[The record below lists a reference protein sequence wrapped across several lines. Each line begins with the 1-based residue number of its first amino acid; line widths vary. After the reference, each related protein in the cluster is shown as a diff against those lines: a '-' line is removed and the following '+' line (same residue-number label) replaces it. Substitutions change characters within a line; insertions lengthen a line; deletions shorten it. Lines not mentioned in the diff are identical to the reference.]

1 MTYLRLTFALG
12 LAALTAA
19 CDKKAEAPA
28 SKDSSQP
35 ISATSSSMPG
45 TMAME
50 PSAAAAIEAKG
61 HGIVTA
67 IDKTASMITLSH
79 DAIPEAKWPAMTM
92 GFKAAPG
99 VTDAVAVGDKVDF
112 DITIKGS
119 AGEVTAIHKR

>member
-19 CDKKAEAPA
+19 CDKKVEAPA
-28 SKDSSQP
+28 STDSSQP
-35 ISATSSSMPG
+35 ISATSSMPG
-45 TMAME
+45 AMAMV
-50 PSAAAAIEAKG
+50 PSAPAAIEAKG
-61 HGIVTA
+61 HGIVTT
-67 IDKTASMITLSH
+67 IDKTAGMITLSH

-119 AGEVTAIHKR
+119 VGEVTAIHKR